1 MSQRRRDDERA
12 MRELRE
18 LIAREIWRYNECPW
32 DYDNPPEGMGLL
44 QKQLALDQAES
55 LKNVILTSPLF
66 RARVEIRGGEMT
78 SQNALDHVIQRLILQ
93 RDALETQRD
102 ALLKALSPFADFA
115 CRIDENE
122 TSQGYSDACP
132 LCLKPDAFPEKE
144 IVNLGHCRQAR
155 AAIKFAEGK

>member
-12 MRELRE
+12 MRNAEIDLRRFEAENKELHQQ
-18 LIAREIWRYNECPW
+18 YNQ
-32 DYDNPPEGMGLL
+32 LL
-44 QKQLALDQAES
+44 RVTLLLRTENEQLRQ
-55 LKNVILTSPLF
+55 
-66 RARVEIRGGEMT
+66 
-78 SQNALDHVIQRLILQ
+78 
-93 RDALETQRD
+93 QRD